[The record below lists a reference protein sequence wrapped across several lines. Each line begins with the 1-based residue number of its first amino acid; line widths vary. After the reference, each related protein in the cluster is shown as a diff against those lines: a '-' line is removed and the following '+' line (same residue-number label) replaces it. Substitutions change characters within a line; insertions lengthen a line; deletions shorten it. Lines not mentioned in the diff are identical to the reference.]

1 MRMRRENV
9 TRERERGRES
19 ERKKKL
25 MHGIADPLTR
35 LSLTSTAGG
44 INREASVR
52 AGKRREAGGGPSYIS
67 RVARGSAREAT

>member
-1 MRMRRENV
+1 
-9 TRERERGRES
+9 
-19 ERKKKL
+19 